1 VKPAVRGIQDQ
12 GVMANVKHFINNNQE
27 TDRGSFPEL
36 SAMDAIVDERT
47 EWEVLAVLTR
57 HTLAPG
63 RLGNVRCSHRL
74 RLLRLQM
81 YLQPFIGAVEA
92 GVATFM
98 CSCAHHNHRC
108 FSFRRLWMR
117 LVTRVHRGLCPCR

>member
-1 VKPAVRGIQDQ
+1 MKPAVRGIQDQ

-36 SAMDAIVDERT
+36 SALDAIVDERT
-47 EWEVLAVLTR
+47 EWEVLAALTR

-98 CSCAHHNHRC
+98 CSCAHHAIAA
-108 FSFRRLWMR
+108 FRF
-117 LVTRVHRGLCPCR
+117 VVCACV